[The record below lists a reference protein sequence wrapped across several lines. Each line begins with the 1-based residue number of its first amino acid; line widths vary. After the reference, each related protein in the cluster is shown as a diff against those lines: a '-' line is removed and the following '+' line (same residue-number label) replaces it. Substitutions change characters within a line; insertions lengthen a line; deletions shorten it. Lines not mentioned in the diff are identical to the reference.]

1 MMVNRKDCTVLYE
14 GWQMQCCGTPFS
26 IGDEIEWTVFAF
38 NRTVVGIDSQIDYI
52 YDAHYE
58 TKDGLYILRG
68 TVDRIDALFTKYEP
82 SLDNPKMQIPA
93 SGSLRSVS
101 KADGCEEDI
110 GELVFNSYF
119 IILRDVSVGNGK

>member
-14 GWQMQCCGTPFS
+14 GWQMQCCGEPFS

-58 TKDGLYILRG
+58 TKDGLSILKG

>member
-1 MMVNRKDCTVLYE
+1 MVNRKDCTVLYE
-14 GWQMQCCGTPFS
+14 GWQMQCCGNPFS
-26 IGDEIEWTVFAF
+26 IGDEIEWTVFVF
-38 NRTVVGIDSQIDYI
+38 NRTVVGIDSKIDYI

-58 TKDGLYILRG
+58 TENGLYILQG

-82 SLDNPKMQIPA
+82 SLDNPIMQIPA

-110 GELVFNSYF
+110 GELVFDSYF
-119 IILRDVSVGNGK
+119 IVVRDISVKKH

>member
-1 MMVNRKDCTVLYE
+1 MVNRKDCTVLYE
-14 GWQMQCCGTPFS
+14 GWQMQCCGKPFS

-38 NRTVVGIDSQIDYI
+38 NKTVVGIDSKIDYI

-58 TKDGLYILRG
+58 TEDGLSILQG
-68 TVDRIDALFTKYEP
+68 TVDRIDALFMKYKP
-82 SLDNPKMQIPA
+82 SFDNPKIQIPA

-110 GELVFNSYF
+110 GELVFDSYF
-119 IILRDVSVGNGK
+119 IILRDVSVGKGN